1 MEFSALRLHLDRNIK
16 LDSRMSIASGKISSK
31 EDQVLLANKTYLLP
45 KITAVAFT
53 AVLESAVD
61 SLIVLGNIMD
71 LPKVNVDMEYKSISN
86 KFSEPY
92 RIRIYDH
99 ETLETRE
106 EALEQERRL
115 KFHKDRWVFS
125 KSLKQILFCGY
136 IVEHSWKKY
145 YERLVWSLPQIR
157 ASINS
162 RRE

>member
-31 EDQVLLANKTYLLP
+31 EDQPLPDKTYLLP

-53 AVLESAVD
+53 AVLDSAAD

-71 LPKVNVDMEYKSISN
+71 LPKVNVDMEYKPMCN
-86 KFSEPY
+86 KYSEPY

-115 KFHKDRWVFS
+115 KFHKDRCVFF
-125 KSLKQILFCGY
+125 KNRKTLFPCGY
-136 IVEHSWKKY
+136 IVEPSWRKY
-145 YERLVWSLPQIR
+145 YEKPVWNLPQIR